1 MVKEQRF
8 RAESEVESAVPS
20 VSLPETLSP
29 LCPPGADVSRQPSSP
44 EGLSPLGGGG
54 RGGAVQRTR
63 PARVHPPPAKCLSP
77 PFLLRQI
84 VRLRS
89 GSSLP
94 HHSNCSVVC
103 VYQGNSR
110 DSKLNSNTQFIQD
123 IRPIERLGTEPP
135 AFPSEGRTIPLPVL
149 PGPQACLLGPRLSG
163 MAILP
168 ELLAGCF
175 PILQMG
181 LLRHRGG
188 SNTWK
193 WS

>member
-1 MVKEQRF
+1 MNQLY
-8 RAESEVESAVPS
+8 RALVSPKPFLHSAPLELTLVDNPHPLRAFLPWEVA
-20 VSLPETLSP
+20 
-29 LCPPGADVSRQPSSP
+29 G
-44 EGLSPLGGGG
+44 
-54 RGGAVQRTR
+54 GGAVQRTR

-123 IRPIERLGTEPP
+123 IRPIERLGIEPP